1 MTNFL
6 TLNRGGDM
14 TVEERQL
21 RAWVRSVFRH
31 AALRWLD
38 RQRRQEAV
46 FLSDSVSEEDSAW
59 KFDHI
64 GDQGY
69 HDLEAMES
77 NLWFLDCQQRL
88 APREAKIFNALYHGW
103 NPTDVAQTLRCNVST
118 VRRAIYR
125 IRNQCPR

>member
-1 MTNFL
+1 
-6 TLNRGGDM
+6 M

-38 RQRRQEAV
+38 RQRRQETQEDGIW
-46 FLSDSVSEEDSAW
+46 LSVDS
-59 KFDHI
+59 I
-64 GDQGY
+64 TRGDY
-69 HDLEAMES
+69 DFEKIDAT
-77 NLWFLDCQQRL
+77 LWWLDCPSRL
-88 APREAKIFNALYHGW
+88 APRELAILHGLYQGRT
-103 NPTDVAQTLRCNVST
+103 PTEVAQTLRCNVST